1 VRRVGLIALLSV
13 AVVAAATAASSKPLL
28 GITGNAAHFKSLT
41 RQDSV
46 VRQAFL
52 GWGQGQSY
60 GSPFKDLL
68 PLFGPVPLIHLGT
81 AAKPPSRK
89 EAITP
94 AARAAGGG
102 DSYIV
107 ALNGAIHDFGKLVY
121 VRPMAEMNNP
131 INLYSY
137 ERKHD
142 AAHSSAAYKSAFCRI
157 FVLLHGG
164 LAAKVDA
171 LLRRFGLR
179 PYGRDLPVNPYPGI
193 LRVIWNP
200 LAGIEKGANPAS
212 RYYPGEPCV
221 DMVGNDMFSS
231 SIGGGSFE
239 ENQALYDAHRN
250 KPYSLPEWG
259 LQGVDDPAFVRK
271 ICDFIKSRRR
281 TQMAAY
287 YDSKPGSIYDLGT
300 KPQSKAIYKDCIT
313 PLGGPVPG

>member
-1 VRRVGLIALLSV
+1 VRRLGLIALLSV

-28 GITGNAAHFKSLT
+28 GIAGNADHFKSLT
-41 RQDSV
+41 GQDSV

-52 GWGQGQSY
+52 GWGQGQS
-60 GSPFKDLL
+60 
-68 PLFGPVPLIHLGT
+68 
-81 AAKPPSRK
+81 
-89 EAITP
+89 
-94 AARAAGGG
+94 
-102 DSYIV
+102 
-107 ALNGAIHDFGKLVY
+107 Y

-212 RYYPGEPCV
+212 RYYPGDPCV